1 MTKSKLEVY
10 EDVLQILSDKALSI
24 DAIAFEGNM
33 DCTLLNKKLD
43 LLLEYGIVEKVK
55 CKGKTVYSLTYRGSA
70 IYKTLMLT
78 KRLERLQANI
88 AAGNVEIQPVQAF
101 QAEAAWKAKRNPKF

>member
-10 EDVLQILSDKALSI
+10 EDVLKILIGKPLSI

-43 LLLEYGIVEKVK
+43 FLLEYGIVEKVK

-70 IYKTLMLT
+70 IYKTLVLT

-88 AAGNVEIQPVQAF
+88 AADVIETPAVQA
-101 QAEAAWKAKRNPKF
+101 QAEAAWKAKRKQ